1 PPFGHSIAGWST
13 PVKAH
18 RRWERGLSRRR
29 NLRLASPLGMAARE
43 FELRPTRG
51 PRSSRRLDRFG
62 LAGGLLRFGRHQL
75 VALRAHAEARQPR
88 LLHELVAEGIAERRG
103 RPHEEAATLRVLH
116 YRWPDRAVKPGA
128 EARFAPGFLL
138 ALRRVLAELL
148 RRRLRLH
155 PLHRRARSASER
167 SASDRMDSYN
177 RPHAHSVR
185 NVGLGQLLQG
195 QAGARA
201 ARPALPLGRG

>member
-1 PPFGHSIAGWST
+1 MGLRWATAVPSALRSKPIPACSRASSAA
-13 PVKAH
+13 PALRSAC
-18 RRWERGLSRRR
+18 RRIRRG
-29 NLRLASPLGMAARE
+29 G
-43 FELRPTRG
+43 
-51 PRSSRRLDRFG
+51 LDR
-62 LAGGLLRFGRHQL
+62 LRRHQL
-75 VALRAHAEARQPR
+75 VALRAHAEARQAR

-138 ALRRVLAELL
+138 ALRCVLAELL

-201 ARPALPLGRG
+201 ARPAL